1 MGDMLGMFNGLKG
14 GGAATMGGGMS
25 PTTAALI
32 RALSGQKSLYM
43 QILSLARQQSEYV
56 ATGESESLMS
66 VLAARSRLIEQVAP
80 LDRELQPYKG
90 RWQEVLDGLP
100 TAERKAVGGLL
111 QEVQRLLSD
120 ILAQDE
126 RDKESL
132 VRQKTDIGAE
142 IQRTVSGAAVA
153 RAYGVKR

>member
-1 MGDMLGMFNGLKG
+1 MGDMLGMLNGLRSG
-14 GGAATMGGGMS
+14 NSSGTLSPTAATLVR
-25 PTTAALI
+25 TLT
-32 RALSGQKSLYM
+32 GQKNLYL

-66 VLAARSRLIEQVAP
+66 VLGARARLIEQVAP
-80 LDRELQPYKG
+80 LDKELQPYKG
-90 RWQEVLDGLP
+90 RWQQVLDGLP
-100 TAERKAVGGLL
+100 TAERKTVGGLL
-111 QEVQRLLSD
+111 QEVQKLLSD

-132 VRQKTDIGAE
+132 VRQKADVGAE

>member
-1 MGDMLGMFNGLKG
+1 MADMMGMMNTLKSSAAPTAG
-14 GGAATMGGGMS
+14 GVTGTVVK
-25 PTTAALI
+25 
-32 RALSGQKSLYM
+32 ALSAQKALYE
-43 QILSLARQQSEYV
+43 QILALSRQQSTFV

-66 VLAARSRLIEQVAP
+66 VLSARSRLIEQVVP

-90 RWQEVLDGLP
+90 RWQEVLDNLP
-100 TAERKAVGGLL
+100 TADRKVVGGLL
-111 QEVQRLLSD
+111 QEVQKLLSD

-132 VRQKTDIGAE
+132 VRQKTDIGVE
-142 IQRTVSGAAVA
+142 INRTVSGAAVA

>member
-1 MGDMLGMFNGLKG
+1 MGDMLGMLNGLKNAG
-14 GGAATMGGGMS
+14 GGVVS
-25 PTTAALI
+25 PTTATLV

-100 TAERKAVGGLL
+100 TAERKTVGGLL
-111 QEVQRLLSD
+111 QEVQKLLSD

-132 VRQKTDIGAE
+132 VRQKGDIGSE
-142 IQRTVSGAAVA
+142 IQRTVTGAAVA